1 MGFFKQIKKSLR
13 QKGFQPGDSARGPMG
28 RSDFS
33 QRRFGKMPVRM
44 NPPRRSG
51 PGFGIGAL
59 MARPDLQPMPP
70 QMPGQMP
77 PAPPMNPY
85 QGQGPMD
92 PSGRFQMGFG
102 NMVPDENMMQQ
113 IRQQM
118 QQQQPMPK
126 APMPRAP
133 MGRGRDDFMSIQ
145 QRNTD
150 MRPRFAGGEEVLGG
164 GGRTLSG
171 IDRAIAAGMGSAAG
185 MSDNEPRMEDRGPG
199 GQAFSIASDIN
210 NLMKEYEMVV
220 RNIPLAETVQ
230 EKQMIEM
237 RAQGIA
243 DQINMLEVQ
252 KTQASSMAETTSPE
266 NISQIL
272 EQLEKKN

>member
-44 NPPRRSG
+44 NPPRRRG
-51 PGFGIGAL
+51 GIAGL
-59 MARPDLQPMPP
+59 FQGSRNEMPNMLP
-70 QMPGQMP
+70 QTPGQMP

-85 QGQGPMD
+85 QGMRVPQQGQVPMD

-118 QQQQPMPK
+118 QQMQQPMPI

-210 NLMKEYEMVV
+210 NLMKEYEMAV
-220 RNIPLAETVQ
+220 RDGDNQ
-230 EKQMIEM
+230 
-237 RAQGIA
+237 RAQMIA
-243 DQINMLEVQ
+243 DQINMLEVR
-252 KTQASSMAETTSPE
+252 KTQASSMAGTTGPE
-266 NISQIL
+266 DISQIL

>member
-1 MGFFKQIKKSLR
+1 
-13 QKGFQPGDSARGPMG
+13 
-28 RSDFS
+28 
-33 QRRFGKMPVRM
+33 
-44 NPPRRSG
+44 
-51 PGFGIGAL
+51 
-59 MARPDLQPMPP
+59 
-70 QMPGQMP
+70 
-77 PAPPMNPY
+77 MNPY
-85 QGQGPMD
+85 QGMQVPQQGQVPMD

-118 QQQQPMPK
+118 QQ
-126 APMPRAP
+126 PMPRAP

-145 QRNTD
+145 RRNTD
-150 MRPRFAGGEEVLGG
+150 IRPRFAGGEEVIGE

-210 NLMKEYEMVV
+210 NLMKEYEMAV
-220 RNIPLAETVQ
+220 RDGDNQ
-230 EKQMIEM
+230 
-237 RAQGIA
+237 RAQMIA
-243 DQINMLEVQ
+243 DQINMLEVR
-252 KTQASSMAETTSPE
+252 KTQASSMAETTGHE
-266 NISQIL
+266 DISQIL

>member
-13 QKGFQPGDSARGPMG
+13 KKGFQPGDSARGPMG

-44 NPPRRSG
+44 NPPRRRG
-51 PGFGIGAL
+51 GIAGL
-59 MARPDLQPMPP
+59 FQGSRNEMPNMPP
-70 QMPGQMP
+70 QTPGQMP

-85 QGQGPMD
+85 QGMRVPQQGQVPMD

-171 IDRAIAAGMGSAAG
+171 IDRAIAAGM
-185 MSDNEPRMEDRGPG
+185 SDNEPRAEDRGPG

-210 NLMKEYEMVV
+210 NLMKEYEMAV
-220 RNIPLAETVQ
+220 RDGDNQ
-230 EKQMIEM
+230 
-237 RAQGIA
+237 RAQMIA
-243 DQINMLEVQ
+243 DQINMLEVR
-252 KTQASSMAETTSPE
+252 KTQASSMAETTGPE
-266 NISQIL
+266 DISQIL

>member
-44 NPPRRSG
+44 NPPQRSG
-51 PGFGIGAL
+51 PGFGIGSL

-85 QGQGPMD
+85 QGMRVPQQGQVPMD

-118 QQQQPMPK
+118 QQPMPK

-185 MSDNEPRMEDRGPG
+185 MSDNEPRMEDRGPS

-210 NLMKEYEMVV
+210 NLMKEYEMAV
-220 RNIPLAETVQ
+220 RDGDNQ
-230 EKQMIEM
+230 
-237 RAQGIA
+237 RAQMIA

>member
-1 MGFFKQIKKSLR
+1 
-13 QKGFQPGDSARGPMG
+13 
-28 RSDFS
+28 
-33 QRRFGKMPVRM
+33 
-44 NPPRRSG
+44 
-51 PGFGIGAL
+51 
-59 MARPDLQPMPP
+59 MARPDLQPRRGGFLKRAARNVNQQLRNVNQQGGPQSIPMPP
-70 QMPGQMP
+70 QTPGQMP

-85 QGQGPMD
+85 QGMRVPQQGQVPMD

-118 QQQQPMPK
+118 QQMQQPMPR

-145 QRNTD
+145 RRNTD

-210 NLMKEYEMVV
+210 NLMKEYEMAV
-220 RNIPLAETVQ
+220 RGGDNQ
-230 EKQMIEM
+230 
-237 RAQGIA
+237 RAQMIA
-243 DQINMLEVQ
+243 DQINMLEVR
-252 KTQASSMAETTSPE
+252 KTQASSMAGTTGPE
-266 NISQIL
+266 DISQIL

>member
-13 QKGFQPGDSARGPMG
+13 KKGFQPGDSARGPMG

-33 QRRFGKMPVRM
+33 ERRFGKMPVRM

-85 QGQGPMD
+85 QGMRLPQQGQVPMD

-118 QQQQPMPK
+118 QQMQQPMPR

-145 QRNTD
+145 RRNTD

-210 NLMKEYEMVV
+210 NLMKEYEMAV
-220 RNIPLAETVQ
+220 RDGDNQ
-230 EKQMIEM
+230 
-237 RAQGIA
+237 RAQMIA
-243 DQINMLEVQ
+243 DQINMLEVR
-252 KTQASSMAETTSPE
+252 KTQASSMAGTTGPE
-266 NISQIL
+266 DISQIL

>member
-85 QGQGPMD
+85 QGMRVPQQGQVPMD

-185 MSDNEPRMEDRGPG
+185 MSDNEPRMEDRGPS

-237 RAQGIA
+237 RAQRIA
-243 DQINMLEVQ
+243 DQICLSAWRRSERRLFARRPNDF
-252 KTQASSMAETTSPE
+252 
-266 NISQIL
+266 
-272 EQLEKKN
+272 

>member
-51 PGFGIGAL
+51 GLAGLFQGFRNK
-59 MARPDLQPMPP
+59 MTNMPP
-70 QMPGQMP
+70 QTPGQMP

-85 QGQGPMD
+85 QGMQVPQQGQVPMD

-118 QQQQPMPK
+118 QQ
-126 APMPRAP
+126 PMPRAP

-145 QRNTD
+145 RRNTD
-150 MRPRFAGGEEVLGG
+150 MRPRFAGGEEVIGE

-210 NLMKEYEMVV
+210 NLMKEYEMAV
-220 RNIPLAETVQ
+220 RDGDNQ
-230 EKQMIEM
+230 
-237 RAQGIA
+237 RAQMIA
-243 DQINMLEVQ
+243 DQINMLEVR
-252 KTQASSMAETTSPE
+252 KTQASSMAETTGPE
-266 NISQIL
+266 DISQIL

>member
-33 QRRFGKMPVRM
+33 ERRFGKMPVRM
-44 NPPRRSG
+44 NPPQRSG

-70 QMPGQMP
+70 QTPGQMP

-85 QGQGPMD
+85 QGMRLPQQGQVPMD

-118 QQQQPMPK
+118 QQMQQPMPR

-171 IDRAIAAGMGSAAG
+171 IDRAIAAGM
-185 MSDNEPRMEDRGPG
+185 SDNEPRAEDRGPG

-210 NLMKEYEMVV
+210 NLMKEYEMAV
-220 RNIPLAETVQ
+220 RDGDNQ
-230 EKQMIEM
+230 
-237 RAQGIA
+237 RAQMIA
-243 DQINMLEVQ
+243 DQINMLEVR
-252 KTQASSMAETTSPE
+252 KTQASSMAETTGPE
-266 NISQIL
+266 DISQIL